1 MTAHIESKKE
11 DISELVLM
19 PGDPLRAKRI
29 ADKFLTDV
37 KQVNSVRNMY
47 GFTGF
52 FGDTKITVFASGM
65 GIPSIGIYA
74 YELYKFYDVK
84 KIIRIGS
91 SGSLNPDVKIFD
103 TVLAKSA
110 SSCSSFFKL
119 FDETTEQTFEA
130 TLELNQKIIDTA
142 KENNI
147 ELKVGDIITSDVFD
161 PYTDNENFINN
172 FPDKD
177 YYASE
182 MEAACLFYL
191 AKKLNKEAACLLT
204 VVDSKYEPDRVVT
217 SEERQNNLDKMIYL
231 ALLSLT
237 NNN

>member
-11 DISELVLM
+11 DISELVIM

-29 ADKFLTDV
+29 ADKYLTDV
-37 KQVNSVRNMY
+37 KLVNGVRNMY

-84 KIIRIGS
+84 KIIRVGS
-91 SGSLNPDVKIFD
+91 SGSLNESVKIYD
-103 TVLAKSA
+103 TVLASTA

-119 FDETTEQTFEA
+119 FDETLDQTFPA
-130 TLELNQKIIDTA
+130 SDTLNQKIIDTA
-142 KENNI
+142 LINNI

-172 FPDKD
+172 FPAKN

-204 VVDSKYEPDRVVT
+204 VVDSKYEPEKIVT
-217 SEERQNNLDKMIYL
+217 SEERQNSLDKMIYL

-237 NNN
+237 NK

>member
-1 MTAHIESKKE
+1 MTAHIESNKE
-11 DISELVLM
+11 DISELVIM

-29 ADKFLTDV
+29 ADTYLTDV

-47 GFTGF
+47 GFTGYF
-52 FGDTKITVFASGM
+52 NNTKITVFASGM

-84 KIIRIGS
+84 KIIRVGS
-91 SGSLNPDVKIFD
+91 SGSLNENIKIFD
-103 TVLAKSA
+103 TVLASSA
-110 SSCSSFFKL
+110 SSCSNFFKL
-119 FDETTEQTFEA
+119 FDETLDQTFEA
-130 TLELNQKIIDTA
+130 TEALNQKIIETA

-161 PYTDNENFINN
+161 PYIDNQNWINN
-172 FPDKD
+172 FPEKD
-177 YYASE
+177 YCASE

-204 VVDSKYEPDRVVT
+204 VVDSKYEPDKIVT
-217 SEERQNNLDKMIYL
+217 SEDRQNNLDKMIYL

-237 NNN
+237 NKN